1 MQRSNQRKVCGVEE
15 AIEKTNLL
23 CQVPFLNEKA
33 KINNLGF
40 RCVLEMG
47 LEPIRT
53 NVHWILS
60 PTCLPIPP
68 LERFLQN
75 FRKGLDSNKK
85 TLTSSVF
92 FERKK
97 GFEPSTSTLAR

>member
-1 MQRSNQRKVCGVEE
+1 
-15 AIEKTNLL
+15 
-23 CQVPFLNEKA
+23 
-33 KINNLGF
+33 
-40 RCVLEMG
+40 MG

-68 LERFLQN
+68 LEPDRPKACLLLPKGMDKKNADMQRFL
-75 FRKGLDSNKK
+75 
-85 TLTSSVF
+85 
-92 FERKK
+92 ERKK